1 MARNIHISIIEKN
14 KELLNINRINEI
26 DKPKAYYYKTNN
38 NEQQIHPNGS
48 DIKINDDEIILIAIK
63 DIKSQ
68 NPKVLIEEEKW
79 FLTINLEKYGSSID
93 IKIINAPGGMN
104 NVKIKI
110 NDEELINTKWEKRS
124 I

>member
-68 NPKVLIEEEKW
+68 TPKVLIEEEKW

-104 NVKIKI
+104 NVRLII
-110 NDEELINTKWEKRS
+110 NNEELTNTKWKKV
-124 I
+124 

>member
-26 DKPKAYYYKTNN
+26 DKPKAYYYKTNY
-38 NEQQIHPNGS
+38 NEQQIHPKGS

-68 NPKVLIEEEKW
+68 TPKVLIEEEKW

>member
-38 NEQQIHPNGS
+38 NEQQIHPNSS
-48 DIKINDDEIILIAIK
+48 DVKINDDEIILIAIK

-68 NPKVLIEEEKW
+68 TPKVLIEEEKW

-104 NVKIKI
+104 NVRLII
-110 NDEELINTKWEKRS
+110 NNEELTNTKWKKV
-124 I
+124 

>member
-48 DIKINDDEIILIAIK
+48 DVKINDDEIILIAIK

-68 NPKVLIEEEKW
+68 TQKVLLEEEKW

-104 NVKIKI
+104 NVRLII
-110 NDEELINTKWEKRS
+110 NNEELTNTKWKKV
-124 I
+124 